1 MSVSPTMN
9 VKARRKA
16 TPNTAQGW
24 LPPLNSNKH
33 RKITFDSY
41 HSHLLSIAK
50 AIHAANVEFLAIVEE
65 YLRWR
70 AWSSAKHVFGFSQ
83 KPGRYTEYDL
93 NVLKDLVAAGP
104 PVGQS
109 AVPQLL
115 DRLRQTSY
123 MDIWRRATENV
134 AYLKSHP
141 RETLTHVNKGRKRA
155 ERLKAC
161 RVIVETSYG
170 KVENELRNQMLI
182 GVCEGVLEK
191 IAMLREY
198 EDAYPVSSGNVPDV
212 RFKLPMPTLLCCS
225 SIYMTLS
232 TIPAG
237 IALIKGTNAPGST
250 DDPDFWWLVQS
261 VAMQLL
267 GLVLAVCNVPQKPT
281 EKSTAWTSALCL
293 TAFGMSCTCASI
305 PTYLFLSTSWSNFMS
320 SGATMSQIIVMLELT
335 LMADH
340 SKIKQT

>member
-1 MSVSPTMN
+1 MSVSTTMN

-16 TPNTAQGW
+16 TPNPTQGW
-24 LPPLNSNKH
+24 LPLSNSNKH

-41 HSHLLSIAK
+41 QSHLVSIAK
-50 AIHAANVEFLAIVEE
+50 AIHTANVEFLAIVEE

-70 AWSSAKHVFGFSQ
+70 AWSNAKYTFGFSQ
-83 KPGRYTEYDL
+83 KPGRYTDNDL
-93 NVLKDLVAAGP
+93 AVLKDLVAAGP

-115 DRLRQTSY
+115 DRLGQTSY
-123 MDIWRRATENV
+123 MNIWKRATDHM

-141 RETLTHVNKGRKRA
+141 KRTQRHLENGRKRA

-161 RVIVETSYG
+161 RVIIETSYN

-182 GVCEGVLEK
+182 SVCEGVLEK
-191 IAMLREY
+191 VAMLREY
-198 EDAYPVSSGNVPDV
+198 EDAYPVSSGSLPDV
-212 RFKLPMPTLLCCS
+212 RFKLPTPTLLCCA

-237 IALIKGTNAPGST
+237 IALTKGTHAPGSSN
-250 DDPDFWWLVQS
+250 DPDFWWLVQS

-267 GLVLAVCNVPQKPT
+267 GLVLAVCNVPRKPT
-281 EKSTAWTSALCL
+281 EKSAAWMSALCL
-293 TAFGMSCTCASI
+293 TGFGILCASASI
-305 PTYLFLSTSWSNFMS
+305 PAYLFLSTSWSSLMS

-335 LMADH
+335 LMAEH
-340 SKIKQT
+340 FKIKQA